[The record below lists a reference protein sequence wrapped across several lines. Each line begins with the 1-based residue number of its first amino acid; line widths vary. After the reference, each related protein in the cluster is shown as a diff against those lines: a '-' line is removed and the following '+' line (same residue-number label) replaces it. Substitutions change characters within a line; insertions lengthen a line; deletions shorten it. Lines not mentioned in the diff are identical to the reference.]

1 MTTADAPLAPAA
13 TDLRTGERSITDYL
27 DQCYDRIETREADI
41 QAWVDGPKDRSW
53 LEAEAT
59 ALADRYPDPD
69 TRPPLYGVPVGVKDI
84 FHVTGM
90 PTKANSELPPG
101 ELVGPEAAI
110 VTRLREAGAL
120 VGGKTVTTE
129 FAYAHPGPTRNPHD
143 LGHTPGGS
151 SSGSAA
157 AVAAG
162 MVPVALGSQ
171 TVGSVIRPATFCG
184 IIGYKPS
191 YGRIPTHG
199 VIPLS
204 MSVDHVGM
212 FTQDVPG
219 MELAASIG
227 VDDWTPTTPQSQPTL
242 GVPDDA
248 YLKQASTI
256 GQRAFEAQ
264 ISMFDS
270 AGYDVRRVEVFPDI
284 ETINDRHNRLVAA
297 DAAMAHH
304 DWYEQYADRYAS
316 ATAEMIEEGRSVP
329 IEEREAARRGRRSL
343 RARLHETADEH
354 DIDVWIAPGAPGPAP
369 EGIDSTGDPTM
380 NLPWT
385 HAGVP
390 TVTAPGGRVDGL
402 PVGVQMATEFGAD
415 ERLLAW
421 ADGLADALDANRTLD
436 V

>member
-1 MTTADAPLAPAA
+1 MTTETAPLDRAA
-13 TDLRTGERSITDYL
+13 TALRAGDQPIASYL
-27 DQCYDRIETREADI
+27 EQCYDRIAAHEDDI
-41 QAWVDGPKDRSW
+41 QAWVDGPKDRDW
-53 LEAEAT
+53 IDAEAA
-59 ALADRYPDPD
+59 ALSERYPDPEA
-69 TRPPLYGVPVGVKDI
+69 RPPLYGVPVGVKDI
-84 FHVTGM
+84 FHVEGM

-101 ELVGPEAAI
+101 ELVGPQAA
-110 VTRLREAGAL
+110 VVSRLRDAGAL
-120 VGGKTVTTE
+120 VLGKTVTTE
-129 FAYAHPGPTRNPHD
+129 FAYSHPGPTRNPHD

-162 MVPVALGSQ
+162 MVPFALGSQ

-212 FTQDVPG
+212 FTQDVAG
-219 MELAASIG
+219 MARAAAVG
-227 VDDWTPTTPQSQPTL
+227 VDNWQPADPDDKPVL

-248 YLKQASTI
+248 YLRQASVA
-256 GQRAFEAQ
+256 GQQAFETQ
-264 ISMFDS
+264 IDMFET
-270 AGYDVRRVEVFPDI
+270 AGYAVRRVEVFSNI

-297 DAAMAHH
+297 DAAIAHH

-316 ATAEMIEEGRSVP
+316 ATAELLEEGQSVP
-329 IEEREAARRGRRSL
+329 IEERERARRGRRSL
-343 RARLHETADEH
+343 RERLRDRASDHG
-354 DIDVWIAPGAPGPAP
+354 IDVWIAPGAPGPAP

-390 TVTAPGGRVDGL
+390 VVTAPGGRVDGL
-402 PVGVQMATEFGAD
+402 PVGVQMATPFGKD

-421 ADGLADALDANRTLD
+421 AEELAAALDATASLEL
-436 V
+436 